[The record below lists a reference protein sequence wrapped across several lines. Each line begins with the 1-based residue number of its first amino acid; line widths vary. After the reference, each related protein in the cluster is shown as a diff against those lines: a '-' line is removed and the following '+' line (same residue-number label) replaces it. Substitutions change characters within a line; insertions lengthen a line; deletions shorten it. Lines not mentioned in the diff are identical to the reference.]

1 METAHNLEWPAPF
14 KGYQLEGIRALIS
27 NNRLL
32 LADDMGLG
40 KTIQAIAAIRVL
52 TSASAIRQS
61 LLIVPASL
69 IAQWRREFA
78 RWAPE
83 LSVMPIKGPQRDR
96 AWQWAA
102 AADVTIAG
110 YETFR
115 SDFGWVAS
123 QRLTTQWDL
132 VVIDE
137 AQKIKNR
144 DAELSRK
151 VKLLRRSRS
160 WALTGTP
167 LENRI
172 DDLASILEFVD
183 HAPDGSSRQFKADE
197 AMLQRHRQL
206 QVRRTKAEVLAELPP
221 KQIIKL
227 SIDLHPRQ
235 MAAYRRAESEGIVQL
250 RAHGDAI
257 RITHILEL
265 IMRLKQICNFDPVS
279 SESAKLADIRGRMQ
293 VLAEEG
299 HRALI
304 FSQFVNHFGVE
315 TTVDWLQEFLP
326 LSLTGSLDALEREA
340 VVRRF
345 KVQDKHKALIL
356 SLRAGGVG
364 LNLQE
369 ASYVFHLD
377 RWWNPAVEHQA
388 EDRAHRLG
396 QQFPVTVYEY
406 VCVDT
411 IEERIDRLIAEK
423 QALFDDL
430 VDDVSL
436 DIRSV
441 LTRNEIFGLFGLEPP
456 PSRQRGRHATYP
468 TLVTRCT
475 KFLRAH
481 GWGIVEPPVRRGRFD
496 VLGCR
501 TVDVL
506 GFVQFLQIW
515 CTERIGE
522 IDYEDVR
529 FVLENAI
536 DASSEIVIASPAT
549 MSAEAEKLANTSKIH
564 IWDSRTI
571 ARFDYLTES

>member
-1 METAHNLEWPAPF
+1 METAYGLEWPAPF
-14 KGYQLEGIRALIS
+14 KDYQHEGIRALIS

-52 TSASAIRQS
+52 TAASAIQQS

-69 IAQWRREFA
+69 IAQWRRELA

-83 LSVMPIKGPQRDR
+83 LRVMPIQGAQRDR
-96 AWQWAA
+96 VWQWDAVVE
-102 AADVTIAG
+102 VTIVG
-110 YETFR
+110 YESFR
-115 SDFGWVAS
+115 SDFGFIAS
-123 QRLTTQWDL
+123 ARRAYPWDL

-144 DAELSRK
+144 GAEISRK

-183 HAPDGSSRQFKADE
+183 HAPDGSSRQFKTDAR
-197 AMLQRHRQL
+197 MLERHRQL
-206 QVRRTKAEVLAELPP
+206 QLRRTKAEVLAELPP

-227 SIDLHPRQ
+227 PIDLHPRQ

-265 IMRLKQICNFDPVS
+265 ILRLKQLCNFDPVS
-279 SESAKLADIRGRMQ
+279 GESAKLTDIRARMR
-293 VLAEEG
+293 VLSEEG
-299 HRALI
+299 HRALV
-304 FSQFVNHFGVE
+304 FSQFVDRFGVE
-315 TTVDWLQEFLP
+315 TAVDWLQEFLP
-326 LSLTGSLDALEREA
+326 LAFTGSLDAAEREA
-340 VVRRF
+340 VVRGF
-345 KVQDKHKALIL
+345 KEHKKHQALIL
-356 SLRAGGVG
+356 SLRAGGFG

-406 VCVDT
+406 VCANT
-411 IEERIDRLIAEK
+411 IEERIDQLITAK

-436 DIRSV
+436 DINSA
-441 LTRNEIFGLFGLEPP
+441 LTRDEMFGLFGLEPP
-456 PSRQRGRHATYP
+456 PTRQRGSGVTSPA
-468 TLVTRCT
+468 LVTRCAR
-475 KFLRAH
+475 FLRAH
-481 GWGIVEPPVRRGRFD
+481 GWGIVEPPARLGRFD

-501 TVDVL
+501 AVDML
-506 GFVQFLQIW
+506 GFAQTLQIW
-515 CTERIGE
+515 CTDRSDE
-522 IDYEDVR
+522 ISADELR
-529 FVLENAI
+529 FVLANARGEK
-536 DASSEIVIASPAT
+536 SGIVVASPAIL
-549 MSAEAEKLANTSKIH
+549 SAEAANLAANAKIR

-571 ARFDYLTES
+571 ARFDFLPET